1 MHKVIFVK
9 SYKPTHYAFLSGGQK
24 PLLPEHL
31 MQDVPEWTKEIAE
44 SKLIKSLTPATDVCV
59 SCGVDTLGTPIDTFF
74 GPAIKSN
81 YYGAIRADFL
91 DPYNDC
97 KTISWFEI
105 FANGA
110 TKEHATANLVRNI
123 KVLPEYEYLLHSY
136 NNGGQFDGQYTYFL
150 YNPEILQHRLLQQKV
165 LTQQPYYE
173 RCHVSP
179 IGYLTTKFNYGHK
192 QK

>member
-1 MHKVIFVK
+1 MHKVVFVK

-24 PLLPEHL
+24 PLLPEHM

-44 SKLIKSLTPATDVCV
+44 SKVITSLITATDVCV
-59 SCGVDTLGTPIDTFF
+59 SCGVGAEVKPIDTYF
-74 GPAIKSN
+74 GPTVKSN

-91 DPYNDC
+91 DPYDDC

-105 FANGA
+105 FATGA

-123 KVLPEYEYLLHSY
+123 RVLPEYEYLLHSY
-136 NNGGQFDGQYTYFL
+136 NEGGHFGGEYTYLL
-150 YNPEILQHRLLQQKV
+150 YNPEILQHRLLEQETIRK
-165 LTQQPYYE
+165 QPYFK
-173 RCHVSP
+173 RCDISP
-179 IGYLTTKFNYGHK
+179 IGYLTTKYAYDKK